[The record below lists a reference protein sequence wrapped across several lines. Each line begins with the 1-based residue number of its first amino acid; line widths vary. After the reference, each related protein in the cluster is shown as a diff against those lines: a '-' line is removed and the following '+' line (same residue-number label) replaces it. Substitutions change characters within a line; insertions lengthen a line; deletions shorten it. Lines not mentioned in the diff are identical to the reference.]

1 MARKDGIPTNRE
13 MQVDVTTAAHGIFVA
28 AFERA
33 VESDMPPAYSDKP
46 LSLLEF
52 KAGKTYEVNDD
63 TSQTYQRE
71 QLLIVPISKSSAG
84 SLVDNEMFRD
94 APTDVLDLYRAIAT
108 GIADVNI
115 SPSLHL
121 RDELPP
127 EGVEFD
133 YTASLT
139 NGRERHASTFRE
151 RAAKQSLTAASYL
164 AEEIANYVHS
174 DEFDIPR
181 RTRAFKKAMGSTGVT
196 GYTGIEHVFS
206 FRFDPSLPINGHESK
221 RFIGDFC
228 RDMLRRLK
236 ASEKRVEQLETMD
249 FIPEF
254 IIQQERD
261 RQHSYE
267 TAYNNAQ
274 RFL

>member
-1 MARKDGIPTNRE
+1 MARKDGSPTNRE
-13 MQVDVTTAAHGIFVA
+13 MQVDLTTASYGVFVA

-33 VESDMPPAYSDKP
+33 VESDMPPAYNDKP

-52 KAGKTYEVNDD
+52 RAVKTYEVNDD
-63 TSQTYQRE
+63 TPQTLQRE
-71 QLLIVPISKSSAG
+71 QLLIVPISESSAG
-84 SLVDNEMFRD
+84 SLVDNELFRD
-94 APTDVLDLYRAIAT
+94 APTDVLDRYRVIAT
-108 GIADVNI
+108 GIGHVNI

-121 RDELPP
+121 RDELQP

-139 NGRERHASTFRE
+139 NGRESHASTFRK
-151 RAAKQSLTAASYL
+151 RAAKQSLAAASNF
-164 AEEIANYVHS
+164 AEQIANYVQS

-181 RTRAFKKAMGSTGVT
+181 RTRVFKKAMGSTGVT
-196 GYTGIEHVFS
+196 GYTGIEHAFS
-206 FRFDPSLPINGHESK
+206 FRLDPSLPINGHESK
-221 RFIGDFC
+221 RFIREFS
-228 RDMLRRLK
+228 RAMFRRFK
-236 ASEKRVEQLETMD
+236 ASEKKVEQLETMD
-249 FIPEF
+249 FIPEL